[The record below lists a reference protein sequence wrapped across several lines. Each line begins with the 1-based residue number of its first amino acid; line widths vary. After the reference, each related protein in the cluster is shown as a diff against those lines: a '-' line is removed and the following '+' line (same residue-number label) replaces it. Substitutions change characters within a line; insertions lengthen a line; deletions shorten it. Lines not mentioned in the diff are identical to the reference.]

1 MKMRVYEIAAELG
14 VDSKTLLTL
23 LANLGYPVSGITS
36 VLEESDS
43 ADVIR
48 KIGSLR
54 RASLDDEDFRD
65 QTVPGEVPGKV
76 SRCLRCG
83 KKLGLFRKRFR
94 CTMCGAI
101 TCKQCQ
107 RAVPDQLEDITV
119 PVFKFPAGTIIC
131 VTCFQDMVP
140 RAEEKM
146 AAARTGAS
154 RIDTWPASY
163 KGQIPVD
170 TAKPVHQI
178 ESRFFR
184 EKQLALNALKVT
196 AAFLGCDLVFEV
208 RYEKE
213 MRSEPDETY
222 PVWRALGSAGKRR
235 SR

>member
-1 MKMRVYEIAAELG
+1 MKMRVYEVAAELG
-14 VDSKTLLTL
+14 VDSKTLMTL
-23 LANLGYPVSGITS
+23 LQNLGYQVSGITS

-54 RASLDDEDFRD
+54 RMSLDDEEFKD
-65 QTVPGEVPGKV
+65 QTVPGELPEKV
-76 SRCLRCG
+76 SHCLRCG
-83 KKLGLFRKRFR
+83 RKLGVFRKRFR

-107 RAVPDQLEDITV
+107 RAVPEQLEDITV
-119 PVFKFPAGTIIC
+119 SVFDYPAGTFIC
-131 VTCFQDMVP
+131 VTCFQDVVP
-140 RAEEKM
+140 EAEEKM

-170 TAKPVHQI
+170 TTNILFSP
-178 ESRFFR
+178 
-184 EKQLALNALKVT
+184 ALKVT
-196 AAFLGCDLVFEV
+196 AAFLGCDLVYEV

-213 MRSEPDETY
+213 TRSEPEETY
-222 PVWRALGSAGKRR
+222 PVWRSLGSTGKRR